1 MCRERGIDGAVNK
14 HLAALNALKGSI
26 EAEITIMIDLKRQIA
41 EALTR
46 EAIRRSGRPDGMCNI
61 AIVKQVELEFLER
74 LEDKF
79 VDVPE
84 AAFPEDPER
93 QQELHAELRRM
104 FNDLRAMIEE

>member
-1 MCRERGIDGAVNK
+1 MSEEYGY
-14 HLAALNALKGSI
+14 L
-26 EAEITIMIDLKRQIA
+26 
-41 EALTR
+41 
-46 EAIRRSGRPDGMCNI
+46 GRVLLMVVSCGNI